1 MNNRSAEGKDA
12 EQNSVTWWDWII
24 RYDVSG
30 LFVSKTDKELFKEL
44 VWQPCDP
51 DRQAAWKLY
60 TELRTRIT
68 TQPLRYGTGDEATA
82 LRSVYELFG
91 LSRSLIQSHYGCT
104 HFASITTRVLN
115 YWVRPFTAKWHRV
128 SVEGRLASTDV
139 RFSFR
144 IELDELRSHL
154 IQFSRLLGILAED
167 PEAELAGVGVG
178 ETETDQCHVS
188 DKLWESV
195 KFGLSATPGTVDN
208 ATPAINAAEKSDIR
222 ARRLH
227 YGCANAESD
236 IDAVGLAISGGGI
249 RSATFALGVVQTL
262 ARRGILRDV
271 DYLSTVSGGGY
282 LGAFITSILGS
293 SGENVGL
300 EAGQQPFGA
309 MDERESIGV
318 RHLRNHSKYLNE
330 GGARTL
336 MTVVA
341 LGVYGLVMTLM
352 LAAPFLLLGALLIVS
367 TLSDGSLATLPSPTF
382 SQVTVHMAMVL
393 AIAVACLPAFQ
404 AFASRQIRCHWE
416 QFCNWL
422 AVAFSILLLWEV
434 MPSLIKFIRP
444 NSVSVTIGCLAVAI
458 GSAIVGLWQ
467 GPESRGGRFVLG
479 LAAMMAPILLFVA
492 LLTMCV
498 LITDALEGRWYFGLI
513 ALGLFVYTGVFVNIN
528 FASPHRYY
536 RNRLARTYLTM
547 LSENKLLPVD
557 PQLLSLVNPLA
568 KAPYHIINAALN
580 IPASDNPD
588 LRGRNTDFFS
598 FSKHFCGSPL
608 VGYFPTTDWEAADS
622 HLDLGTAVAIS
633 GAAAAPH
640 MGTLNSARYR
650 LWLAMLNV
658 RLGYWLCHATKPRCW
673 RRLPPP
679 GWLYFVRELTGWMDE
694 KTRYLNLS
702 DGGHIENLGIYELL
716 RRKCKF
722 IIAIDGEADP
732 KRVFS
737 GFLTLTQLA
746 YIDLGVKIEPD
757 LSDLRTE
764 TDGNERAHFGLS
776 QIDYP
781 DGDKGLLFYI
791 KSSMTG
797 NEPEFIRK
805 YRDDYPDFPHQSTLQ
820 QLFSETQFEAYRA
833 LGEHI
838 ATDLF
843 RKDLVGGDWN
853 NDQRARNWFERLA
866 KQLLP

>member
-1 MNNRSAEGKDA
+1 MNNGSAEDKGA
-12 EQNSVTWWDWII
+12 GQNSATWWDWIV
-24 RYDVSG
+24 RHDVSG
-30 LFVSKTDKELFKEL
+30 LFVSKNDQELFKEL
-44 VWQPCDP
+44 VWQPDNP

-104 HFASITTRVLN
+104 HFASIATRVLN

-154 IQFSRLLGILAED
+154 LQFSRLLGILAED
-167 PEAELAGVGVG
+167 PEAELADVG

-195 KFGLSATPGTVDN
+195 KFGLSAAPGTGDN

-236 IDAVGLAISGGGI
+236 VDAVGLAISGGGI
-249 RSATFALGVVQTL
+249 RSAIFALGVVQTL

-293 SGENVGL
+293 SGANVGL

-309 MDERESIGV
+309 MGERENIGV
-318 RHLRNHSKYLNE
+318 RHLRNHSKYLSE

-341 LGVYGLVMTLM
+341 LGVYGLIITLM

-382 SQVTVHMAMVL
+382 SQATVYMAMVL

-404 AFASRQIRCHWE
+404 TFASRQIGCRWE
-416 QFCNWL
+416 QFCIWL
-422 AVAFSILLLWEV
+422 AVAFSILLLWEA

-444 NSVSVTIGCLAVAI
+444 NSVSVVIGSLAVAI

-467 GPESRGGRFVLG
+467 GPESRGGRFALG

-498 LITDALEGRWYFGLI
+498 LIADALEGRWCFGLI
-513 ALGLFVYTGVFVNIN
+513 ALGLLVYTGVFVNIN

-536 RNRLARTYLTM
+536 RNRLARTYLTI

-608 VGYFPTTDWEAADS
+608 VGYFPTRDWEAVDS
-622 HLDLGTAVAIS
+622 HLDLGTAIAIS

-658 RLGYWLCHATKPRCW
+658 RLGYWLCHATKPRWW
-673 RRLPPP
+673 RKLPPP
-679 GWLYFVRELTGWMDE
+679 GWLYFVRELTGRMDE

-732 KRVFS
+732 KRVFG

-764 TDGNERAHFGLS
+764 PDGHERAHFGLS

-838 ATDLF
+838 ANDLF

-853 NDQRARNWFERLA
+853 NDHRTRTWFERLA